1 MIEIRDGQ
9 LLLLLVKANRREGKT
24 CTSYNTDGEVCLPV
38 MPLTSI
44 LCVS

>member
-1 MIEIRDGQ
+1 MIGIRDRQ
-9 LLLLLVKANRREGKT
+9 LLLLLVKANRREGKK
-24 CTSYNTDGEVCLPV
+24 CTSYSTDGEVCLPM